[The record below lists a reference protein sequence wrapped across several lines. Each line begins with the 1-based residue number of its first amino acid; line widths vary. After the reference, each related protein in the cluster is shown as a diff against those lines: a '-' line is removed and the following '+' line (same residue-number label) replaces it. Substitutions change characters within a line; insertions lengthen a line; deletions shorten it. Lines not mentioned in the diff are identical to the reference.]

1 MCYINISSE
10 SWTEITPLVAHCPV
24 WKGALSGRGG
34 SWVRT
39 GPRRAPSGGGVAQGP
54 VASFSLSLRPAPGC
68 PGLSPPHR
76 HTCGSSMG
84 GPGLPGPLYLRVSLL
99 LLPGMTE
106 VGVPE
111 PGPRLQMDRVDTPRL
126 PVGSAA
132 AGVLSEFTP
141 VPCHTAP
148 QSY

>member
-1 MCYINISSE
+1 
-10 SWTEITPLVAHCPV
+10 
-24 WKGALSGRGG
+24 
-34 SWVRT
+34 
-39 GPRRAPSGGGVAQGP
+39 
-54 VASFSLSLRPAPGC
+54 
-68 PGLSPPHR
+68 
-76 HTCGSSMG
+76 MG

-141 VPCHTAP
+141 VPFHTAP